1 MAESSSSHVISD
13 LSSPPTIPINNGK
26 RGAEE
31 DVELQVYKKKHKK
44 TEEQNKATPVNVA
57 VTTQDANES
66 MQEDDNTSPN
76 KSVRAPSVNVAATTH
91 DANES
96 MREDE
101 NEDDN
106 DNTSPKKSVRVEA
119 APVAETTQD
128 DAERSSISNE
138 YEEDHQHLESPK
150 TSVST
155 ICIFIITFQTIF
167 NFTFRKIM
175 VGKFSF
181 VMASSYE
188 NAVFSYEMVFS

>member
-106 DNTSPKKSVRVEA
+106 DNTSPKKSVEA

>member
-76 KSVRAPSVNVAATTH
+76 KSAPSVNVAATTH

-106 DNTSPKKSVRVEA
+106 DNTSPKKSVEA